1 MTTRQDLEAEGF
13 IHACPFSEV
22 PTIMPR
28 KVTLSSRALLV
39 CRVGE
44 DQVRAVDELCPHK
57 LESMAY
63 GVVFEGRLICPHH
76 QYSFDLETG
85 RCSQRRCEPV
95 GVYPVKVLDGE
106 VFIKV

>member
-1 MTTRQDLEAEGF
+1 MTRQELEDAGF
-13 IHACPFSEV
+13 MHACPLGEV

-28 KVTLSSRALLV
+28 KVSINQRALLV
-39 CRVGE
+39 CRTPDGGAS
-44 DQVRAVDELCPHK
+44 AVDELCPHK
-57 LESMAY
+57 LESMAF
-63 GVVFEGRLICPHH
+63 GVVHDGRLICPHH

-95 GVYPVKVLDGE
+95 GVYPVHVIEGE